1 MHSHSGQW
9 RGDRQCFARL
19 AACGNRPEPPR
30 RAHRPLQ
37 AVMRRER
44 TGARSTVKFVHNVRP
59 PVPGIRLRG
68 RFSIQ
73 IAPHGPGGAAS
84 DIGISEPLG
93 EDGDRDAAWPLGPD
107 PGKITPVT
115 CPRIVALRGEAAI
128 PAEERRCHREPRQLH
143 TVASAVPAAV
153 LGLNLVV
160 LLRIGRVG
168 GCGLAVAP
176 GAHPVSAT
184 ANARCAQRKSP

>member
-1 MHSHSGQW
+1 MYSHSGQW
-9 RGDRQCFARL
+9 RGDRQCLARL
-19 AACGNRPEPPR
+19 AACGNRPEPSR

-37 AVMRRER
+37 ARCASRAYRCPEH
-44 TGARSTVKFVHNVRP
+44 SKVKFVHNVRP

-115 CPRIVALRGEAAI
+115 CPRIVALRGRRSEQVAGSARRTASQFRVLKRCGR
-128 PAEERRCHREPRQLH
+128 PTQARTAERRL
-143 TVASAVPAAV
+143 
-153 LGLNLVV
+153 
-160 LLRIGRVG
+160 
-168 GCGLAVAP
+168 
-176 GAHPVSAT
+176 T
-184 ANARCAQRKSP
+184 AMG

>member
-19 AACGNRPEPPR
+19 AACGIRPEPPR

-37 AVMRRER
+37 TRCASRAYRCPEH
-44 TGARSTVKFVHNVRP
+44 SKVKFVHNVRP

-107 PGKITPVT
+107 PRTQGNDSRVPSARDA
-115 CPRIVALRGEAAI
+115 CGSDAEALPQGSD
-128 PAEERRCHREPRQLH
+128 RRFRHLNSCAPSGRRQIL
-143 TVASAVPAAV
+143 P
-153 LGLNLVV
+153 
-160 LLRIGRVG
+160 
-168 GCGLAVAP
+168 
-176 GAHPVSAT
+176 
-184 ANARCAQRKSP
+184 K